1 MLELKVVNHHTQS
14 AVRFL
19 KLQAQILDTLL
30 SVKGHVKC
38 LRPTGAPWYSW
49 HLSSDSEYFQ
59 VHALV
64 IKNIGQSMR

>member
-1 MLELKVVNHHTQS
+1 MVPLAGLIPRDAGIKVVNHHTQS

-38 LRPTGAPWYSW
+38 LRPT
-49 HLSSDSEYFQ
+49 
-59 VHALV
+59 
-64 IKNIGQSMR
+64 